1 MTTSMPEEHSYGFI
15 RKHWRLLSLCLLVL
29 IAISVTTVGV
39 AWWSA
44 ARSGLVQGP
53 KTAAL
58 GLGENWSED
67 AVEDAK
73 QYGQS
78 IIAAI
83 DDYQTRNNGNLPPS
97 LDTLVPEYIT
107 ALESPAVGDRQ
118 WRFGALRNH
127 KDEYFLSVRSHHM
140 NQPGYYGIEFLQYN
154 SLDKQWTVFRS
165 ES

>member
-1 MTTSMPEEHSYGFI
+1 MTTPMPENRSHGFV
-15 RKHWRLLSLCLLVL
+15 RKHWRLLSLCLIVL
-29 IAISVTTVGV
+29 IAIGVTAVGV
-39 AWWSA
+39 AWWAA
-44 ARSGLVQGP
+44 ARSGLLQGP

-67 AVEDAK
+67 AVEDAR

-83 DDYQTRNNGNLPPS
+83 ENYQAHNDGNLPPS
-97 LDTLVPEYIT
+97 LDRLVPEYMT
-107 ALESPAVGDRQ
+107 ALESPTIGDRQ

-127 KDEYFLSVRSHHM
+127 EDEYFLSVRSRRM

-165 ES
+165 DP

>member
-1 MTTSMPEEHSYGFI
+1 MTNPVPKERSRGFV
-15 RKHWRLLSLCLLVL
+15 RNHWRLLSLCLLVL
-29 IAISVTTVGV
+29 LGLGATLVGV
-39 AWWSA
+39 TWWAA
-44 ARSGLVQGP
+44 ARSRLVQGP

-67 AVEDAK
+67 AIEDTK

-83 DDYQTRNNGNLPPS
+83 DNYQTHNDGSLPPS
-97 LDTLVPEYIT
+97 LDRLVPKYMT
-107 ALESPAVGDRQ
+107 TLESPAIGDRQ
-118 WRFGALRNH
+118 WRFGALRNYE
-127 KDEYFLSVRSHHM
+127 DEYFLSVRSRRM

-154 SLDKQWTVFRS
+154 SLDKKWTVFQS